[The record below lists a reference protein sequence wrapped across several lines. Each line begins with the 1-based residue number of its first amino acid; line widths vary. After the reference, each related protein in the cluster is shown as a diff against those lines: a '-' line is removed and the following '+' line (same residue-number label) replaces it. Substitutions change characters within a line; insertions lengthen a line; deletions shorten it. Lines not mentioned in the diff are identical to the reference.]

1 MNDKILGKSWFEMT
15 PEELDELHAT
25 TWRNPEAIKTL
36 QEQRKEMTQEELE
49 NSLSYQAAKA
59 SIDYTI
65 SKKPMAIGGGN
76 FADVVEEMNRNKSY
90 EDGAEFGY
98 KFAIRK
104 ACQWLWGVRLDYYA
118 EHDEEFL
125 DDFLKAMRQ
134 R

>member
-1 MNDKILGKSWFEMT
+1 MSDKILGKSWFEMT

-36 QEQRKEMTQEELE
+36 QEQREEMTQEELE

-59 SIDYTI
+59 GIDYTI

-76 FADVVEEMNRNKSY
+76 FTDVVEEMNRNKSY

-104 ACQWLWGVRLDYYA
+104 ACQWLWGARLDNYA

-134 R
+134 